1 MCLECRKA
9 RSRVAAQCRREKE
22 SQLFRELATLLP
34 LAPYEADQLDKAS
47 VIRITISYLHLR
59 ALLDAPDSTSV
70 EAVMRPVSESQGKCT
85 EAAFLSKITAL

>member
-9 RSRVAAQCRREKE
+9 RSRAAAQSRREKE

-59 ALLDAPDSTSV
+59 ALLGISDSTEV
-70 EAVMRPVSESQGKCT
+70 EAMMHPVSESKGKCR
-85 EAAFLSKITAL
+85 EGVFY